1 MSSPSPPPSAPAAP
15 GGGAAVWPA
24 FAAYLTAFVTIVVFS
39 MFAVAAVTAMYPEV
53 PPEALLRSL
62 PGLLAGATASS
73 AALLLTLAVAGRGTS
88 ARDLRLVPGR
98 ERGRDLL
105 VMMLGL
111 LALGQAL
118 DSLAILL
125 GLGREGALWEARQAL
140 AGAAGEQ
147 LFAAVVI
154 IGPLAGTAEEL
165 FFRGF
170 MQTRLRARWSPPV
183 AVALTSAC
191 FALLHIE
198 WLHALM
204 AFVLGLY
211 LGHITERAGSAL
223 PAAAGHVVNNAA
235 FTVLAALNWTTSA
248 PGPNAVL
255 LAASLLV
262 TAACLLILSRT
273 LRHGAG

>member
-1 MSSPSPPPSAPAAP
+1 M
-15 GGGAAVWPA
+15 WPV
-24 FAAYLTAFVTIVVFS
+24 FVAYLTAFVTIVVFS
-39 MFAVAAVTAMYPEV
+39 MFAVAAVTAMYPDV
-53 PPEALLRSL
+53 PPETLLRSL

-73 AALLLTLAVAGRGTS
+73 AALGLTLALAARGAS
-88 ARDLRLVPGR
+88 ARALRLVPGR
-98 ERGRDLL
+98 ERGRDL
-105 VMMLGL
+105 VIMMLGL

-118 DSLAILL
+118 DSLAIVL

-211 LGHITERAGSAL
+211 LGYITERSGSAL
-223 PAAAGHVVNNAA
+223 PAAACHVVNNAA
-235 FTVLAALNWTTSA
+235 FTVLTALRWTTTA

-255 LAASLLV
+255 LAGSVLV
-262 TAACLLILSRT
+262 AVMCVMLLSRR
-273 LRHGAG
+273 LPGAPG